1 MDKQYYRQQ
10 TMPEFFPG
18 DLLFV
23 SVNEK
28 GTTLV
33 LRENDTD
40 IKEAYHL
47 HPQDIVR
54 HRKYEKS
61 LGYCACLV
69 ESVSRNDLGQA
80 TAYRLM
86 INGEYYT
93 CKALLAERYLFR
105 L

>member
-1 MDKQYYRQQ
+1 MDTQYYRQQ
-10 TMPEFFPG
+10 TMPEFCPG

-33 LRENDTD
+33 LRKNETNVR
-40 IKEAYHL
+40 EAYHL
-47 HPQDIVR
+47 HPQDAR
-54 HRKYEKS
+54 RFNYEKS

-80 TAYRLM
+80 ISYRL
-86 INGEYYT
+86 IVNGEYYT
-93 CKALLAERYLFR
+93 CKALLAERYLFK